1 MGEMD
6 LRLQGI
12 LFDLDG
18 VLIDSGRDIM
28 HAVNWTL
35 CEHGLSPLPYET
47 VKRHVGHG
55 AGVLL
60 ARCFAEFGPRHEAL
74 AEQALPAYKSR
85 YLAYSVVETA
95 LYEGVS
101 AGLAAL
107 RAAGFRMAVV
117 TNKPGALA
125 QKILETLGVW
135 QVFDLLVPPEELT
148 RIKPDPEGL
157 LLAMTSLGL
166 QPEGTVMVGDT
177 WSDMEAGKRA
187 GTRTFGA
194 LWGLGDPQAVCA
206 EKPDGTGMD
215 FPSFVQWA
223 LSLK

>member
-1 MGEMD
+1 MV
-6 LRLQGI
+6 LHLQGI

-35 CEHGLSPLPYET
+35 REHGLAPLPYET
-47 VKRHVGHG
+47 VKGHVGHG

-60 ARCFAEFGPRHEAL
+60 ARCFAEFGPKYEAL
-74 AEQALPAYKSR
+74 ADEALPDYKAR

-101 AGLAAL
+101 EGLAAL
-107 RAAGFRMAVV
+107 HAADFRMAVV

-125 QKILETLGVW
+125 EKILETLGVR
-135 QVFDLLVPPEELT
+135 QYFSLLVPPEQLT

-157 LLAMTSLGL
+157 CLAMTALAL
-166 QPEGTVMVGDT
+166 QPEHTVMVGDT
-177 WSDMEAGKRA
+177 WSDIEAGKRA

-194 LWGLGDPQAVCA
+194 LWGLGDPQAVREEA
-206 EKPDGTGMD
+206 PDGTGE
-215 FPSFVQWA
+215 SFAELVSWM
-223 LSLK
+223 LGSK